1 MHKSDPAEQIAQNNA
16 EMMRVYQQ
24 AQQANQDMA
33 NKLVKMSV
41 EEQVSRGKNDLL
53 GAIVDFF
60 A

>member
-1 MHKSDPAEQIAQNNA
+1 MHTSDPAEQITRNNA
-16 EMMRVYQQ
+16 EMMRVYQE
-24 AQQANQDMA
+24 AQQTNQEMA